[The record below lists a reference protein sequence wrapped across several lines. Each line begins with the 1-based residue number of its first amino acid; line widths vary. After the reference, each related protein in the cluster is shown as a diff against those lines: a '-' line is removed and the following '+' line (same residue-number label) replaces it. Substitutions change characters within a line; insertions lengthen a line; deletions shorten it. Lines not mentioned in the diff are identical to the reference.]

1 VVFRRLSEGTQ
12 MTNLKSILG
21 VIAPTLGNALG
32 GPLGGMA
39 MRAVSQVLTGNK
51 DAAIDEIEAAIGGA
65 TPEQLGSIKKA
76 EADFKVQMKALDVDL
91 AKINAED
98 RANARTANHTSGSK
112 VPAILAITTVTA
124 FFAYIGFVTFV
135 PNDADIGLINVAI
148 GWLGGSASAVI
159 SYYFGASVSTEKD
172 K

>member
-1 VVFRRLSEGTQ
+1 
-12 MTNLKSILG
+12 MKNLKAILG
-21 VIAPTLGNALG
+21 IVAPSLGTALG

-39 MRAVSQVLTGNK
+39 VKAISSALTGK
-51 DAAIDEIEAAIGGA
+51 PGTILEDLEGAISNA
-65 TPEQLGSIKKA
+65 TPDQLALIKKA
-76 EADFKVQMKALDVDL
+76 EAEFKVQMKALDVDL

-98 RANARTANHTSGSK
+98 RSNARTINHASNSK
-112 VPAILAITTVTA
+112 VPAILAITTVA
-124 FFAYIGFVTFV
+124 SFFAYIGFVTFV

-159 SYYFGASVSTEKD
+159 SYYFGASVSAEKE

>member
-1 VVFRRLSEGTQ
+1 
-12 MTNLKSILG
+12 MKNLKSILG
-21 VIAPTLGNALG
+21 IIAPSLGTAIG

-39 MRAVSQVLTGNK
+39 LRAVSQALTGK
-51 DAAIDEIEAAIGGA
+51 PGAILEDLESAISGA
-65 TPEQLGSIKKA
+65 SPEQLADIKKA
-76 EADFKVQMKALDVDL
+76 EASFKVQMKALDVDL

-98 RANARTANHTSGSK
+98 RASARSSNLASGSK
-112 VPAILAITTVTA
+112 IPAILALTTVVS

-159 SYYFGASVSTEKD
+159 SYYFGASAPIED
-172 K
+172 KK

>member
-1 VVFRRLSEGTQ
+1 
-12 MTNLKSILG
+12 MMKNLKAILG

-39 MRAVSQVLTGNK
+39 MRAVSQVLTGNA
-51 DAAIDEIEAAIGGA
+51 DSVMDDLESAIGNA
-65 TPEQLGSIKKA
+65 TPDQLAAIKKA
-76 EADFKVQMKALDVDL
+76 EGDFKVQMKALDVDL

-98 RANARTANHTSGSK
+98 RSNARNANQTSGSR

-148 GWLGGSASAVI
+148 GWLGGSASAII
-159 SYYFGASVSTEKD
+159 SYYFGASATPDKEK
-172 K
+172 